1 MDVLTGARMKTVD
14 EETIKRYCPGL
25 ELMERAG
32 RKVAEFIAE
41 RYGNPGFK
49 ASIFV
54 GPGNNGGDALVVAR
68 HLSDGGLPCAL
79 HYLKPPETL
88 SVDAAKNHQR
98 LEERLVDYPKLRQ
111 FDSTRPDWA
120 RIVQRDLID
129 STVIVDGLFGTGMSR
144 GLEGRALDI
153 VKQINSAGLPVVSID
168 TPSGIHS
175 DTGQVLGEAVRATH
189 TVTMGF
195 PKLGMLFYPAKSH
208 VGELIVADL
217 GFPDEV
223 LEVNSLGIYLL
234 DRDDAAKRL
243 PYRDP
248 EAHKYR
254 MGTVLV
260 IAGSRAYTG
269 AALLTAEAALRSGC
283 GMVYIAVPE
292 SIRPVIQ
299 AGLREA
305 IVVPVAETKEGT
317 IARGAMGQLAG
328 YIERADALAVGPGLA
343 RNPETLDFV
352 RELASQSTKTLVL
365 DADAITAF
373 AGDLDGLEA
382 LRAPT
387 VITPHS
393 GELGSVLGQ
402 SVPTDPVKR
411 IEATREAAKRS
422 GITLVHKGAP
432 TLIASADGDVWVNK
446 HGHSAL
452 ATGGTGDVLA
462 GLVAGVRAQGAV
474 ELDAA
479 CVACFLHGR
488 AAERAAVDWGVRG
501 VVAGDLLKYLG
512 DPILELETFHR

>member
-1 MDVLTGARMKTVD
+1 MDVLTGEKMRTVD
-14 EETIKRYCPGL
+14 EETIKRFCPGL

-32 RKVAEFIAE
+32 RQVAEFIVA
-41 RYGNPGFK
+41 RYGEPEFK

-68 HLSDGGLPCAL
+68 HLSDAGLACAL
-79 HYLKPPETL
+79 HYLKPPQSL
-88 SVDAAKNHQR
+88 SVDAAKNYQR
-98 LEERLVDYPKLRQ
+98 LQEQLANYPKLEQ

-120 RIVQRDLID
+120 KVIKDDLRD
-129 STVIVDGLFGTGMSR
+129 STVLVDGLFGTGMSR
-144 GLEGRALDI
+144 NLEGRALDMARR
-153 VKQINSAGLPVVSID
+153 INGAEIPVVSID

-175 DTGQVLGEAVRATH
+175 DSAQVLGEAVRATH

-195 PKLGMLFYPAKSH
+195 PKLGMLFHPAKTH

-223 LEVNSLGIYLL
+223 LEVNSLGIYLA
-234 DRDDAAKRL
+234 DRENAASRL
-243 PYRDP
+243 PYREPDGY
-248 EAHKYR
+248 KYR

-260 IAGSRAYTG
+260 VAGSRAYTG
-269 AALLTAEAALRSGC
+269 AALLTAEGALRSGC
-283 GMVYIAVPE
+283 GMVYVAVPE

-299 AGLREA
+299 SGLREA
-305 IVVPVAETKEGT
+305 IVVPVAETEEGS
-317 IARGAMGQLAG
+317 IAKGAMEQLAD
-328 YIERADALAVGPGLA
+328 YIERADAVAVGPGLG
-343 RNPETLDFV
+343 RNPETLGFV
-352 RELASQSTKTLVL
+352 RDLASQSTKTLVL

-373 AGDLDGLEA
+373 ADDLDGLEA
-382 LRAPT
+382 ISAPT

-393 GELGSVLGQ
+393 GELGSVVGRI
-402 SVPTDPVKR
+402 VPTDPLER
-411 IEATREAAKRS
+411 IELTRETAKRA
-422 GITLVHKGAP
+422 GITLIHKGAP
-432 TLIASADGDVWVNK
+432 TLIASPDGEVWINK

-488 AAERAAVDWGVRG
+488 AAERAAEDWGVRG
-501 VVAGDLLKYLG
+501 VVAGDLLLYVG
-512 DPILELETFHR
+512 DPILELEALHR

>member
-1 MDVLTGARMKTVD
+1 VDVLTGEKMRMVD
-14 EETIKRYCPGL
+14 EETIKRFCPGL

-32 RKVAEFIAE
+32 RQVAEFIVE
-41 RYGNPGFK
+41 RYGEPGFK
-49 ASIFV
+49 VSIFV

-68 HLSDGGLPCAL
+68 HLSDAGFACVL
-79 HYLKPPETL
+79 HYLKPPQSL

-98 LEERLVDYPKLRQ
+98 LQEHLANYPKLEQ
-111 FDSTRPDWA
+111 FDSTRPDWTKIA
-120 RIVQRDLID
+120 KEDLRD
-129 STVIVDGLFGTGMSR
+129 STVIVDGLFGTGMAR
-144 GLEGRALDI
+144 NLEGRALDMARR
-153 VKQINSAGLPVVSID
+153 INGAGLPVVSID

-175 DTGQVLGEAVRATH
+175 DTAQVLGEAVCATH

-234 DRDDAAKRL
+234 DRGEAAKRL
-243 PYRDP
+243 PHREPDAY
-248 EAHKYR
+248 KYR

-260 IAGSRAYTG
+260 VAGSRAYTG
-269 AALLTAEAALRSGC
+269 AALLTAEGALRSGC
-283 GMVYIAVPE
+283 GMVYVAVPE
-292 SIRPVIQ
+292 SIRSVIQ
-299 AGLREA
+299 SGLREA
-305 IVVPVAETKEGT
+305 IVVPVAETEEGS
-317 IARGAMGQLAG
+317 IAKGAMEQLAP
-328 YIERADALAVGPGLA
+328 YIDRADAIAVGPGLG
-343 RNPETLDFV
+343 RNPETLGFV
-352 RELASQSTKTLVL
+352 RDLASRSTKTLVL

-373 AGDLDGLEA
+373 ADDLDGLEA
-382 LRAPT
+382 LSAPT

-393 GELGSVLGQ
+393 GELAGVVGR
-402 SVPTDPVKR
+402 SVPADPMER
-411 IEATREAAKRS
+411 IELTRDTAKQA
-422 GITLVHKGAP
+422 GITVIHKGSP
-432 TLIASADGDVWVNK
+432 TLIAAPDGEVWINK

-488 AAERAAVDWGVRG
+488 AAERAAEDWGVRG
-501 VVAGDLLKYLG
+501 VIAGDLLLYLG
-512 DPILELETFHR
+512 DPIVELETFRR